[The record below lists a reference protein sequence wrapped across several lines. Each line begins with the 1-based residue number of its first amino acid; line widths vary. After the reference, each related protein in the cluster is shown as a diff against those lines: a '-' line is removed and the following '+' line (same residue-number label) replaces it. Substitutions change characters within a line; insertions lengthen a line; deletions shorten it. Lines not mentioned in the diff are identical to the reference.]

1 VILPC
6 LSTRIQAILREGKI
20 KMVKKSRIY
29 TSEFKTEAIKLA
41 IDSNSIGLAAKD
53 LGIPISTLHNWDS
66 KSHISP
72 NELPIRNTPKE
83 PSINIKLLLD
93 KNRELQKRISR
104 LEQEKSIL
112 KKAAAYFA
120 REIG

>member
-1 VILPC
+1 
-6 LSTRIQAILREGKI
+6 
-20 KMVKKSRIY
+20 MVKKLRVY

-41 IDSNSIGLAAKD
+41 IESNSIGLAAKD
-53 LGIPISTLHNWDS
+53 LGIPISTLHSWVS
-66 KSHISP
+66 KSQISP
-72 NELPIRNTPKE
+72 DELKISNTSKE

-112 KKAAAYFA
+112 KKAATYFA

>member
-1 VILPC
+1 M
-6 LSTRIQAILREGKI
+6 I
-20 KMVKKSRIY
+20 KKTRIY

-53 LGIPISTLHNWDS
+53 LGIPISTLHNWVS
-66 KSHISP
+66 KSQLGPDELKIS
-72 NELPIRNTPKE
+72 NTSKE
-83 PSINIKLLLD
+83 PAINIKLLLD

-112 KKAAAYFA
+112 KKAATYFA